1 MLDKLTYLRTYGD
14 RLLIVFDKGEVRR
27 FIVVIYNSEVH
38 MLNRISLQYAPNAN
52 ERFTR
57 TIRKTHDARNER
69 TIHERTNEM
78 KRTNYTENGNKR
90 THDTRNERTIPE
102 TNARITIHERT
113 NHWSVAIY
121 YPMTNDPGS
130 IEVQYTVVSCYYSND
145 FCANWCN

>member
-1 MLDKLTYLRTYGD
+1 MYGD

-52 ERFTR
+52 ERKTNKRFTR

-69 TIHERTNEM
+69 TIHERRNEM

-102 TNARITIHERT
+102 TNAR
-113 NHWSVAIY
+113 
-121 YPMTNDPGS
+121 
-130 IEVQYTVVSCYYSND
+130 
-145 FCANWCN
+145 